1 MLFNA
6 STTPCNL
13 QCSTIVSNLF
23 CCDEIFLP
31 GLFFKNIYAFPR
43 EMSTPK
49 SSAALQGCAC
59 DAGHPALPSPLLL
72 LLPPSPP
79 LLPLPMLLL
88 LPAAL
93 NLLLLLLP
101 KPLQRTGAH

>member
-31 GLFFKNIYAFPR
+31 GLFFKKKVQELRSRAIELSLDRPGR
-43 EMSTPK
+43 RRQTPMNWEGR
-49 SSAALQGCAC
+49 S
-59 DAGHPALPSPLLL
+59 
-72 LLPPSPP
+72 
-79 LLPLPMLLL
+79 
-88 LPAAL
+88 
-93 NLLLLLLP
+93 
-101 KPLQRTGAH
+101 